1 MDEATTVQDGTP
13 SASAEADTADRHTSI
28 CASGNSDA
36 ALQPAT
42 VQTLPAPD
50 AGLNEDTSRLNE
62 AASSQRPP
70 ATHSWSWA
78 SSTSAKAKEEVQG
91 TQRAGPSIRHQ
102 VAGSIAQSS
111 VASSRSTHSHS
122 VDHDGESAS
131 FFSCEVPSVHNLLAP
146 SVAPSRNDLGETHQ
160 AKGGEFDEQQT
171 GGHAAS
177 QQECI
182 NDLAIPSSSSMT
194 PPAPSVRGKAPSLG
208 PITLLAPLNLTD
220 GQGAALLRSS
230 GDTWLTRPISALSV
244 DTMTP
249 RPSCALSVTA
259 SSGHRSTLIAVPA
272 TVTKSLPEAE
282 PAAADSTP
290 QGESLALPEFEDPV
304 AVLNLAETLDKLCGQ
319 SPALDS
325 SAQSEPDAF
334 PRLRKASVSSHV
346 AKKMST
352 MFKSRETD
360 SVDEKHSAV
369 PPPSAYRQQPKVSR
383 GRSIKSRLSFGP
395 TLRASDGPV
404 EAKLPAS
411 VRPSTTASSSELH
424 VNVAS
429 DSADPPQPST
439 CHTPKRRTVSSLLS
453 SSSPRLGAPTLGV
466 APAPTEAAKE
476 DQQDH
481 ASTKGNKP
489 IRFNFFSKVKQKLM
503 RRSTGEADTKRIL
516 GPGPE
521 SRLSASKDGDAS
533 ISDVRVR
540 KLLSFP
546 ATQLR
551 KTDPQKQARLSNSS
565 SIQPPTPGS
574 ANIRYSQHERKAE
587 SAVAAAAASAAA
599 RATRDDAASSRRQ
612 RTQSAPRRPASC
624 FTPASARADGRE
636 PDLDE
641 ALAAL
646 QRSQMLLVQV
656 RPLPR
661 SPIERMNSQRAS
673 STTDSKRSSAS
684 PVIVTRSLSAPRRN
698 APPSRPPS
706 FALPPV
712 PSSAPA
718 QRGSQ
723 VVPTI
728 VSVSESQRRSV
739 PRDASALS
747 QQFTSSTSSMRSGTT
762 SSSDA
767 AQRSH
772 QTNSPE
778 SSRVLA
784 PLTIPSSPRHL
795 PMEMQSPSPTF
806 VAAMSDPYSTPASS
820 MSSSKD
826 NVAGALARHAVAAAA
841 AAAAASSGSRA
852 AFATAHAR
860 RSSEIDIESF
870 RRTRAWTIARENATC
885 AGSAATARDA
895 NDAQPPQTAGPALR
909 SAQSFSGAKAGRHAQ
924 AQAQTS
930 RASMMS
936 IDSTGSAWDTIATAA
951 GSGGGPAGAE
961 FGSPPRGTGRRGRV
975 RAALPLLLTQMPPM
989 QPLPSLPPTATPTS
1003 TSMSA
1008 SLATPIHR
1016 QRPSTDETS
1025 GSGAALP
1032 SETAS
1037 GRSSFSSAS
1046 AADTTDAPERRRSYT
1061 GILASSSTDS
1071 TSSDATAK
1079 GSSTIEPT
1087 SPRASL
1093 ASDDE
1098 YDEGRTGGTPPPSG
1112 LRASAG
1118 SMGAVAAAA
1127 SGMRAESREEKKVT
1141 FASMVSHSDT
1151 THAPHGAVGLPT
1163 RQLSVCQSSTG
1174 SGAESSFLP
1183 LDSLSDSPAGTNT
1196 AETGDEGGSNNTRG
1210 GSGSGSSGGAV
1221 SVRAGMKPLKTMTR
1235 DDVFYRSSSAATL
1248 RSKYLSGGPLGS
1260 TSAYPV
1266 GAAGQSPSAVPSERS
1281 ISSSSTSTSA
1291 SGAAAA
1297 VASPWSPPGKQS
1309 HLPPGVHGPDPT
1321 KRRSLYN
1328 LRSSFAFAPAPPATP
1343 LSPDSVMR
1351 STAPPTA
1358 ASLAVRASIARRASN
1373 PVLLSRAG
1381 SSSSWVWG
1389 WSGTGTGTGGTT
1401 SSPPPTAGNR
1411 SGGPSSSVPPSPAQ
1425 ARAPVPCVP
1434 PAGAGL
1440 VGNMKPILLLSTPAS
1455 PGFSAGVDQQQQQLL
1470 LQHRRLDSSA
1480 GGRPKTAPGAAAPRA
1495 SP

>member
-1 MDEATTVQDGTP
+1 MDEATTVQEGTP

-50 AGLNEDTSRLNE
+50 AGLNEDTSRPNE

-272 TVTKSLPEAE
+272 TATKSLPEAE

-360 SVDEKHSAV
+360 SVDEKHSGV

-404 EAKLPAS
+404 EAKLPSS

-429 DSADPPQPST
+429 DNADPPQPST

-533 ISDVRVR
+533 NSDVRVR

-624 FTPASARADGRE
+624 FAPAPARADGHE

-646 QRSQMLLVQV
+646 QRSQMLLV
-656 RPLPR
+656 
-661 SPIERMNSQRAS
+661 
-673 STTDSKRSSAS
+673 
-684 PVIVTRSLSAPRRN
+684 
-698 APPSRPPS
+698 
-706 FALPPV
+706 
-712 PSSAPA
+712 

-895 NDAQPPQTAGPALR
+895 NVAQPPQTAGPALR

-1127 SGMRAESREEKKVT
+1127 SGMRAESREEKRVT

-1210 GSGSGSSGGAV
+1210 GSGSGSGSSGGAV

-1297 VASPWSPPGKQS
+1297 VASPWSPLGKQS

-1411 SGGPSSSVPPSPAQ
+1411 SSGPSSSVPPSPAQ
-1425 ARAPVPCVP
+1425 APAPVPCVP